1 MDSAKLYCSFTF
13 DDFYGS
19 VSGNQT
25 YQSPLKYMNNKHWQ
39 TNLGG
44 AIGIVGTSLI
54 GIGIVPQLSGVPS
67 KFLTY
72 TAIAGFIL
80 SALGRGLTALFA
92 ADASTVN
99 NVASAVDRIN
109 LQGSNVFAKPALD
122 TQPPVPDAFKP
133 ANINN

>member
-1 MDSAKLYCSFTF
+1 MK
-13 DDFYGS
+13 
-19 VSGNQT
+19 N
-25 YQSPLKYMNNKHWQ
+25 WQ

-72 TAIAGFIL
+72 TAVVGFIL

-92 ADASTVN
+92 ADAKVVN
-99 NVASAVDRIN
+99 NVAAAVDTIN
-109 LQGSNVFAKPALD
+109 QEGASPMAAPAV
-122 TQPPVPDAFKP
+122 TTVNKV
-133 ANINN
+133 N